1 MQALIILFLIL
12 AILLVIF
19 TLQNTMGITIHL
31 FFWQIINAPLAL
43 VVLICIVI
51 GYALAAVYF
60 IPKVW
65 KLKSER
71 NRLTKLTNKLKETG
85 NSSESGQKMKKDD
98 SKKNNPEGIRL
109 DEGEDNSFF
118 TD

>member
-19 TLQNTMGITIHL
+19 TLQNTVGITIHL

-43 VVLICIVI
+43 VVLACIVI
-51 GYALAAVYF
+51 GYAFAAVYF

-71 NRLTKLTNKLKETG
+71 NRLSKLTNKLKETG
-85 NSSESGQKMKKDD
+85 DSVSKEQRIRESRID
-98 SKKNNPEGIRL
+98 NNPGGIGPDDEEGH
-109 DEGEDNSFF
+109 SFF
-118 TD
+118 SE